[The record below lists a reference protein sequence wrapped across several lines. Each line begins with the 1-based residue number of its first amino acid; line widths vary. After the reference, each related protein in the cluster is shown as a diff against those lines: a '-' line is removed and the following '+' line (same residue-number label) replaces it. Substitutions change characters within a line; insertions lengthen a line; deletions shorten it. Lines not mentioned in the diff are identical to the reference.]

1 MPKTPKAKHPKN
13 PQLPDLTRLKAEV
26 TRRTYCVEI
35 EVEDFLAV
43 IKAEWVY
50 GRKGLGDKTI
60 CDQITK
66 ALRAAE
72 VEYDGHF
79 GNFIWFAM
87 DVEED
92 TKRNHRKIMTIIR
105 NQIIK
110 ARRFA
115 DRAEKAKK

>member
-1 MPKTPKAKHPKN
+1 M
-13 PQLPDLTRLKAEV
+13 
-26 TRRTYCVEI
+26 
-35 EVEDFLAV
+35 
-43 IKAEWVY
+43 KAEWVY

-66 ALRAAE
+66 TLRAAE

-79 GNFIWFAM
+79 GNFIWFTM
-87 DVEED
+87 DAEED

-110 ARRFA
+110 ARRHVA
-115 DRAEKAKK
+115 RTEKPKP